1 MASNIAFPHV
11 FGLCTAV
18 GLSIFKT
25 TSYQILDILPWIYL
39 TVLPLYAALYVSYIY
54 PFYISEL
61 RHVPTVPGYPLWGQF
76 FTIITE
82 ECGVPQRRWFQ
93 EHGPIIR
100 YFFPFGAERIAI
112 ADDKAIHQMT
122 VRNPYNYPK
131 PVRAKLWMVR
141 ILGEGV
147 LLAEGAEH
155 VHQRKALA
163 PGFSIGSIRALS
175 PVFWQKALLLSKLWN
190 DEMVAARVT
199 TKSIE
204 VLEWLN
210 RTTLDIIGE
219 AGFGTDINSLE
230 HPETPIREA
239 YRLVF
244 AFDIGSRILHGMQA
258 FMPSTKYIP
267 AKMNRDME
275 AARNIILDKATEII
289 KEKEGQAEADTKH
302 NDIIALISKDNLKKK
317 VAGEDGLSLETM
329 RDQVMTFLGAG
340 HDTTATGVAWTLHL
354 LAKYPEIQ
362 TRLRSEI
369 KQYMPWLFHKKTR
382 YNPMELSKVDA
393 DQLPYLDNVCRESL
407 RYIPPIP
414 MTVRE
419 SIEDDTLGSYFIP
432 GGSIVYVLANSI
444 NRLPMYWGDTADKF
458 DPDRWDDLPDSYTK
472 NAFMT
477 FLQGPRGCVGRK
489 FAETEMKVILCCLLS
504 MYTFESDKSTQDPE
518 ELKMWRLVLRPKYG
532 VSLKA
537 TLL

>member
-1 MASNIAFPHV
+1 MLSKLSFPHV
-11 FGLCTAV
+11 FGVCTAL
-18 GLSIFKT
+18 GWCISKT
-25 TSYQILDILPWIYL
+25 TSKPLLETLPLIYL
-39 TVLPLYAALYVSYIY
+39 TILPIYATLYVSFIY

-61 RHVPTVPGYPLWGQF
+61 RHVPTVRGYPLWGQF
-76 FTIITE
+76 FTIVTE
-82 ECGVPQRRWFQ
+82 ECGVPQRRWFK

-100 YFFPFGAERIAI
+100 YFFPFAAERIAI

-147 LLAEGAEH
+147 LLAEGDEH

-163 PGFSIGSIRALS
+163 PGFSIGSIRALA
-175 PVFWQKALLLSKLWN
+175 PVFWQKALLLSKLWK
-190 DEMVAARVT
+190 DEMMESQVD

-210 RTTLDIIGE
+210 RTTLDIIGQ

-230 HPETPIREA
+230 NPQTPIREA

-275 AARNIILDKATEII
+275 AARNIIFNKAMDII

-302 NDIIALISKDNLKKK
+302 NDIIALISKDNFKKK
-317 VAGEDGLSLETM
+317 TEGEEGLSLKTM

-354 LAKYPEIQ
+354 LAKYPKIQ
-362 TRLRSEI
+362 SRLRDEI
-369 KQYMPWLFHKKTR
+369 REYMPWLFDKTTR
-382 YNPMELSKVDA
+382 NDPIELAKVDA

-419 SIEDDTLGSYFIP
+419 SIADDKLGPYFIP
-432 GGSIVYVLANSI
+432 SGTIVYVLANSI
-444 NRLPMYWGDTADKF
+444 NRLPMYWGPTADEF
-458 DPDRWDDLPDSYTK
+458 DPDRWDDLPGTYTK

-489 FAETEMKVILCCLLS
+489 FAETEMKIILCCLLS
-504 MYTFESDKSTQDPE
+504 LYNFEPDKSIADPE
-518 ELKMWRLVLRPKYG
+518 ELKMWRLVLRPRDG
-532 VSLKA
+532 VSLNT

>member
-1 MASNIAFPHV
+1 M
-11 FGLCTAV
+11 
-18 GLSIFKT
+18 
-25 TSYQILDILPWIYL
+25 
-39 TVLPLYAALYVSYIY
+39 
-54 PFYISEL
+54 
-61 RHVPTVPGYPLWGQF
+61 PTVRGYPLWGQF
-76 FTIITE
+76 FTIVTE
-82 ECGVPQRRWFQ
+82 ECGVPQRRWFK

-100 YFFPFGAERIAI
+100 YFFPFAAERIAI

-147 LLAEGAEH
+147 LLAEGDEH

-163 PGFSIGSIRALS
+163 PGFSIGSIRALA
-175 PVFWQKALLLSKLWN
+175 PVFWQKALLLSKLWK
-190 DEMVAARVT
+190 DEMMESQVD

-210 RTTLDIIGE
+210 RTTLDIIGQ

-230 HPETPIREA
+230 NPQTPIREA

-275 AARNIILDKATEII
+275 AARNIIFNKAMDII
-289 KEKEGQAEADTKH
+289 KEKEGQAEADTNH
-302 NDIIALISKDNLKKK
+302 NDIIALISKDNFKKK
-317 VAGEDGLSLETM
+317 TEGEEGLSLKTM

-354 LAKYPEIQ
+354 LAKYPKIQ
-362 TRLRSEI
+362 SRLRDEI
-369 KQYMPWLFHKKTR
+369 REYMPWLFDETTR
-382 YNPMELSKVDA
+382 NDPIELSKVDA

-419 SIEDDTLGSYFIP
+419 SIADDKLGPYFIP
-432 GGSIVYVLANSI
+432 SGTIVYVLANSI
-444 NRLPMYWGDTADKF
+444 NRLPMYWGPTADEF
-458 DPDRWDDLPDSYTK
+458 DPDRWDDLPGTYTK

-489 FAETEMKVILCCLLS
+489 FAETEMKIILCCLLS
-504 MYTFESDKSTQDPE
+504 LYSFEPDKSIADPE
-518 ELKMWRLVLRPKYG
+518 ELKMWRLVLRPRDG
-532 VSLKA
+532 VSLNT